1 MGWGFGA
8 VALAM
13 FLGWIY
19 QRRGGPVGWVDV
31 LWTFGV
37 GGLGIAAAWV
47 GEGSLAR
54 RWILGLMLAAWSL
67 RLGVHLLRRLLH
79 EGEDGRYRDWKA
91 QLGAR
96 ASWVFLGYFQAQ
108 ALLATLLALAFWPA
122 AQNAAPLAWTDALA
136 LALFVV
142 AAVGEAQADRQLA
155 AFRAQPANRGQV
167 CQVGWWRYSRHPN
180 YFFETLHWFAYPLLA
195 WGAPGAAWVWIAPIA
210 MLLLV
215 RFVTGVPPTEVRSLR
230 SRGEAYRRYQQST
243 NALIP
248 GPTRKI
254 STS

>member
-1 MGWGFGA
+1 M
-8 VALAM
+8 AM

-19 QRRGGPVGWVDV
+19 QRRGGPVGLVDV
-31 LWTFGV
+31 LWTAGV
-37 GGLGIAAAWV
+37 GGLGIAAA
-47 GEGSLAR
+47 GLGSGAPSR
-54 RWILGLMLAAWSL
+54 RWVLGLMLGAWSL
-67 RLGVHLLRRLLH
+67 RLALHLLQRLTH

-96 ASWVFLGYFQAQ
+96 APWVFLGYFQAQ
-108 ALLATLLALAFWPA
+108 AVLATLLALAFWPV
-122 AQNAAPLAWTDALA
+122 AQNPAPLAWTDAMA

-142 AAVGEAQADRQLA
+142 AAWGEAQADRQLA

-195 WGAPGAAWVWIAPIA
+195 WGAPGAGWVWIAPIA

-215 RFVTGVPPTEVRSLR
+215 RFVTGVPPTELRSLR